1 MQKLRN
7 SLLIVT
13 AIALSISGL
22 SQKIEYIYTSPV
34 DKAEY
39 INPEQTIIL
48 KADRPFCPAS
58 LNDADIRVFGSAGN
72 GIDHET
78 FLSED
83 GKTLFI
89 RPGNDFRIGE
99 KVTVIVPPSLST
111 IDDINIEPIR
121 FSFNIRRTDN
131 KPPLRDSDRV
141 FHERNEPVNAS
152 SQGKWLFNHPNE
164 YPEDFPVPSVE
175 HYQETENSDYIFMS
189 LNPRTVEYSHYLA
202 IFDKYGIPI
211 FYRKME
217 RNYSHLHKL
226 PDGNLAYA
234 RNTQNAP
241 SLEKYFLMDSNYE
254 VFDSITCGNGY
265 DLDMHDILQL
275 EDDHYL
281 VMSYDPQIVDMSQVV
296 PGGQPD
302 ATVVGLV
309 IQEVDNE
316 QNVYFQ
322 WRSWDHF
329 EITDATSDISLTA
342 DYIDY
347 VHGNAFDF
355 DLDGNILISSR
366 HLDEITKIN
375 YTTGDVMW
383 RFGLLAENN
392 QFTILNDPLGFSHQH
407 DVRVLPNG
415 NITIFDNGNLRTPQY
430 SQAIEYQ
437 IDEQSMTATRVWY
450 YQHAPSVFGAHTGS
464 HRRQYDNTSL
474 VGWGTHYP
482 LAITEVKMG
491 GSKTFELFLPDLV
504 SSYRSI
510 RSPWETTLFTT
521 VDRLNFGNYS
531 TSPDPKVLSILVA
544 NNAENLIKITSIHS
558 HEEDFFLT
566 TDLPVSIP
574 SGQSAEIFIGFLPP
588 SQGDYSDILTL
599 NYDQLNINATERI
612 ARQLQLTGIW
622 NDELPM
628 VTFEPEFGA
637 ISVDP
642 STEVII
648 DFNEPVQQTL
658 GGQIEDEDIPNL
670 FLFKKDDINGEN
682 VEFTGSI
689 NDDATQMTLYPSMV
703 LEETQYYYARLRPNL
718 LMDLDGNVIDYPEIT
733 RFTTGELVGTE
744 DGPVQAGVK
753 VFPVPFNDRIIVE
766 TSGKRIKSLRLLDV
780 SGGEI
785 MKSNYTTGRAVIET
799 SAISPGVYL
808 VEIITENGNTYTR
821 KAIKTR

>member
-1 MQKLRN
+1 M
-7 SLLIVT
+7 IVI
-13 AIALSISGL
+13 AIALNISGL
-22 SQKIEYIYTSPV
+22 SQKVEYIYTSPR
-34 DKAEY
+34 DKAEF
-39 INPEQTIIL
+39 INPGQKIIL
-48 KADRPFCPAS
+48 KTGRAFSPES
-58 LNDADIRVFGSAGN
+58 LDDAGVSIVGSAGN
-72 GIDHET
+72 DIDHEI
-78 FLSED
+78 FLSQD

-89 RPGNDFRIGE
+89 KPGNDFRIGE
-99 KVTVIVPPSLST
+99 KVTVIIPPSVST
-111 IDDINIEPIR
+111 VDGINIEPIR
-121 FSFNIRRTDN
+121 FSFNIRDN
-131 KPPLRDSDRV
+131 DKKPPLRKTDRV
-141 FHERNEPVNAS
+141 FHEKNEPVNTS
-152 SQGKWLFNHPNE
+152 SQGKLLFNHPND
-164 YPEDFPVPSVE
+164 YPEDFPVPLVE

-189 LNPRTVEYSHYLA
+189 LNPRTTQYNHYLA

-211 FYRKME
+211 FYRRME

-241 SLEKYFLMDSNYE
+241 SLEKYFLMDSDYV

-265 DLDMHDILQL
+265 DLDMHDILLL
-275 EDDHYL
+275 ENGHYL

-342 DYIDY
+342 NYIDY

-355 DLDGNILISSR
+355 DLDGNLLVSSR

-437 IDEQSMTATRVWY
+437 IDEQDMTATRVWY

-464 HRRQYDNTSL
+464 HRRQSDNTSL
-474 VGWGTHYP
+474 IGWGTHYP
-482 LAITEVKMG
+482 LAITEVKMD
-491 GSKTFELFLPDLV
+491 GSKTFELILPDLV

-521 VDRLNFGNYS
+521 VDRLHFGNYS
-531 TSPDPKVLSILVA
+531 TTPDPKVLSVLVT
-544 NNAENLIKITSIHS
+544 NNAENQIKITSIHS
-558 HEEDFFLT
+558 HEENFFLT
-566 TDLPVSIP
+566 TDLPVPIP

-599 NYDQLNINATERI
+599 NYDQININNTERI
-612 ARQLQLTGIW
+612 ARQIQLKGIW
-622 NDELPM
+622 DDELPM
-628 VTFEPEFGA
+628 VSFEPEFGT

-642 STEVII
+642 STEVIT
-648 DFNEPVQQTL
+648 DFNEPVQLTL
-658 GGQIEDEDIPNL
+658 GGPIEDEDIPNL
-670 FLFKKDDINGEN
+670 FLFKENDINGEN
-682 VEFTGSI
+682 VEFTGTI
-689 NDDATQMTLYPSMV
+689 NDDATQITLYPSTI
-703 LEETQYYYARLRPNL
+703 LEETQPYYVRVKPNL
-718 LMDLDGNVIDYPEIT
+718 LMDMDGNVIDYPELT
-733 RFTTGELVGTE
+733 RFSTGELVNTE
-744 DGPVQAGVK
+744 DGPIQAGVK
-753 VFPVPFNDRIIVE
+753 VFPVPFNDRLIVE
-766 TSGKRIKSLRLLDV
+766 TNGRRIKSLRLLDV
-780 SGGEI
+780 SGGGI
-785 MKSNYTTGRAVIET
+785 MKRNYTTGRAVIET
-799 SAISPGVYL
+799 SNIAPGVYL
-808 VEIITENGNTYTR
+808 VEIISGNGNTVIK